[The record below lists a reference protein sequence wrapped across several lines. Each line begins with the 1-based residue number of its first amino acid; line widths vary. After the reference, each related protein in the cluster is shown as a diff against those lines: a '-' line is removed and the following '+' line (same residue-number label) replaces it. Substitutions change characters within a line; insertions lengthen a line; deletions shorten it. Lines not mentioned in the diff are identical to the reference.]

1 MKKLVKFSLT
11 ALAAVTLAACSSGGS
26 SSNNT
31 VGNGGSVAGG
41 PQTGNTQTGNPQQS
55 GKGQRPPRV
64 ESPEHKNA
72 AGGFFYT
79 GKAFPTKTLTGM
91 GFSLPLWKDGEVGF
105 TKTENGSYIND
116 PQKFSTYFGYFAAG
130 PRSAIFYQ
138 GNNLTAESEIPQ
150 SGTAKYVGDSIYVNK
165 GKVTTQVGKVD
176 LTADFAN
183 KNLTGT
189 VFAAESGIDSV
200 TVNAKLD
207 KNTFAGEAVQNG
219 QKADLHGKFYGKN
232 AAELAGS
239 YSDAS
244 SILQGAFGAKKQ

>member
-31 VGNGGSVAGG
+31 AGNGGTVTGSS
-41 PQTGNTQTGNPQQS
+41 QTGNSQQ
-55 GKGQRPPRV
+55 GGQRPPRV

-72 AGGFFYT
+72 VGGFFYT
-79 GKAFPTKTLTGM
+79 GKAYPTMTLTGM

-189 VFAAESGIDSV
+189 VFAQQDGIAAV
-200 TVNAKLD
+200 TIKDAKLD
-207 KNTFAGEAVQNG
+207 KNTFLGTVVQAGNEAQ
-219 QKADLHGKFYGKN
+219 LHGKFYGKS

>member
-1 MKKLVKFSLT
+1 
-11 ALAAVTLAACSSGGS
+11 
-26 SSNNT
+26 
-31 VGNGGSVAGG
+31 
-41 PQTGNTQTGNPQQS
+41 QTGNPQTGNPQT
-55 GKGQRPPRV
+55 GNPQVGNPQTGNPQAGNPQVGNPQAGNPQQGGRGQRPPRI

-72 AGGFFYT
+72 VGGFFYT
-79 GKAFPTKTLTGM
+79 GKAFPTMTLTGM

-150 SGTAKYVGDSIYVNK
+150 SGTAKYVGDSIYVTK

-176 LTADFAN
+176 LTADFVN

-189 VFAAESGIDSV
+189 VFAAEGGIDSV
-200 TVNAKLD
+200 TVNARLD

-232 AAELAGS
+232 ATELAGS